1 MLIPNNP
8 DLDFQELNRRIEA
21 EVQRYK
27 LDTRERS
34 LPAFD
39 ASPAEVYDRPYQWME
54 LIQLDDE
61 ALMRAAYPTLL
72 GRKAE
77 GSEIQQSLHQLRS
90 GFDKFEILAAL
101 RYSPEGKA
109 HNTEV
114 HGLRRAKLK
123 NTLRR
128 IPVLGKLLLSAYSV
142 ASIESRNRYY
152 VARLDLL
159 SRQNQLQGD
168 GLLASRD
175 QFNILQAQLYAQL
188 DLQRNQQLHLDELN
202 SFLQSQQRDLQMHQS
217 FLQAQQTALDAHEYA
232 VNAQQAQLKEH
243 QNALEQKEQEFK
255 RLEAEL
261 NLERKT
267 LQELRARLAH
277 LERQP
282 RQLAANT
289 GADTDASVVATVA
302 AATSGVPS
310 SIPDS
315 FYLAF
320 ENRFRG
326 DAQTIRERQ
335 SYYLPILDT
344 IAPLNTGLPLVDI
357 GCGRGEWLNMLPERF
372 TRIGIDLNSMNVEAC
387 IEQGLQAVQQDALIW
402 LANQPDNSIA
412 AVSAF
417 HVIEH
422 LSFEQFNTLLDQCQ
436 RVLAPGGMIIFETP
450 NPENI
455 VSAATHFYTD
465 PTHIHPLPPAFTE
478 FLVEFKGFA
487 DVAIHRL
494 NPIPR
499 EYALHE
505 DSEVARRCDVLFYG
519 PQDYAVTAS
528 KS

>member
-27 LDTRERS
+27 LDTQERA

-39 ASPAEVYDRPYQWME
+39 PSPAEVYDRPYQWME
-54 LIQLDDE
+54 LIQLEDE
-61 ALMRAAYPTLL
+61 ALIRAAYPTLL

-77 GSEIQQSLHQLRS
+77 RSEVHDGLHQLRS

-101 RYSPEGKA
+101 RYSPEGNA
-109 HNTEV
+109 HNAEV

-159 SRQNQLQGD
+159 SRQNKLHND
-168 GLLASRD
+168 ALLTSRD
-175 QFNILQAQLYAQL
+175 QFSVQQSQLYAQL
-188 DLQRNQQLHLDELN
+188 DLQQDQQLHLDELN
-202 SFLQSQQRDLQMHQS
+202 SY
-217 FLQAQQTALDAHEYA
+217 LQAQQRALDGQHAALKEQQ
-232 VNAQQAQLKEH
+232 NAFEQQAE
-243 QNALEQKEQEFK
+243 EFK

-261 NLERKT
+261 NQERRT
-267 LQELRARLAH
+267 QQELRARLAH

-282 RQLAANT
+282 RQVAATASAN
-289 GADTDASVVATVA
+289 AEASVVATVA
-302 AATSGVPS
+302 PAASGVPS

-320 ENRFRG
+320 EHRFRG
-326 DAQTIRERQ
+326 DAQVIRERQ
-335 SYYLPILDT
+335 SYYLPMLDS
-344 IAPLNTGLPLVDI
+344 IAPLNAGLPLVDI

-372 TRIGIDLNSMNVEAC
+372 ARIGIDLNSMNVEAC

-402 LANQPDNSIA
+402 LANQPENSIA

-422 LSFEQFNTLLDQCQ
+422 LSFEQFNTLLDECQ
-436 RVLAPGGMIIFETP
+436 RVLAPGGVIIFETP

-499 EYALHE
+499 EYALNE
-505 DSEVARRCDVLFYG
+505 DSEVARRCDALFYG

-528 KS
+528 KSLS

>member
-8 DLDFQELNRRIEA
+8 DIDFQELNRRIEA

-39 ASPAEVYDRPYQWME
+39 PSPAEVYDRPYQWME
-54 LIQLDDE
+54 LIQLEDE
-61 ALMRAAYPTLL
+61 ALIRAAYPTLL

-77 GSEIQQSLHQLRS
+77 ASELQQGLHQLRS

-101 RYSPEGKA
+101 RYSPEGNA
-109 HNTEV
+109 QNTEV

-128 IPVLGKLLLSAYSV
+128 IPVLGKLLLSVYSV
-142 ASIESRNRYY
+142 VSIESRNRYY

-159 SRQNQLQGD
+159 SRQNKLQSD
-168 GLLASRD
+168 ALLASRD
-175 QFNILQAQLYAQL
+175 QFNV
-188 DLQRNQQLHLDELN
+188 
-202 SFLQSQQRDLQMHQS
+202 M
-217 FLQAQQTALDAHEYA
+217 QAQQRALDAHEQKL
-232 VNAQQAQLKEH
+232 NTQKSTLKEH
-243 QNALEQKEQEFK
+243 QGVLEETSTQLKH
-255 RLEAEL
+255 LEAEL
-261 NLERKT
+261 NQERKT
-267 LQELRARLAH
+267 QQELRARLAH
-277 LERQP
+277 LERRP
-282 RQLAANT
+282 RQ
-289 GADTDASVVATVA
+289 VA
-302 AATSGVPS
+302 ASASASSDVAPLGAEPLDVST

-326 DAQTIRERQ
+326 DAETIRARQ

-344 IAPLNTGLPLVDI
+344 VAPLNAGLPLVDI

-372 TRIGIDLNSMNVEAC
+372 ARIGIDLNSMNVEAC
-387 IEQGLQAVQQDALIW
+387 IEQGLKAVQQDALAW
-402 LANQPDNSIA
+402 MANQPENSVA
-412 AVSAF
+412 VVSAF

-422 LSFEQFNTLLDQCQ
+422 LSFEQFNSLLDECQ
-436 RVLAPGGMIIFETP
+436 RVLAPGGAIIFETP

-499 EYALHE
+499 EYALNE

-528 KS
+528 KSLS

>member
-8 DLDFQELNRRIEA
+8 DIDFQELNRRIEA

-39 ASPAEVYDRPYQWME
+39 PSPAEVYDRPYQWME
-54 LIQLDDE
+54 LIQLEDE
-61 ALMRAAYPTLL
+61 ALIRAAYPTLL

-77 GSEIQQSLHQLRS
+77 AIELQQGLHQLRS

-101 RYSPEGKA
+101 RYSPEGNA
-109 HNTEV
+109 QNTEV

-142 ASIESRNRYY
+142 VSIESRNRYY

-159 SRQNQLQGD
+159 SRQNKLQSD
-168 GLLASRD
+168 ALLASRD
-175 QFNILQAQLYAQL
+175 QFNVMQAQLYAQL
-188 DLQRNQQLHLDELN
+188 DLQKGQQLHLDEL
-202 SFLQSQQRDLQMHQS
+202 SSY
-217 FLQAQQTALDAHEYA
+217 LQAQQRALDAHEQKL
-232 VNAQQAQLKEH
+232 NTQKSTLKEH
-243 QNALEQKEQEFK
+243 QGVLEETSTQLKH
-255 RLEAEL
+255 LEAEL
-261 NLERKT
+261 NQERKT
-267 LQELRARLAH
+267 QQELRARLAH
-277 LERQP
+277 LERRP
-282 RQLAANT
+282 RQ
-289 GADTDASVVATVA
+289 VA
-302 AATSGVPS
+302 ASASASADVAPLGAEPLDVST

-326 DAQTIRERQ
+326 DAETIRARQ

-344 IAPLNTGLPLVDI
+344 VAPLNAGLPLVDI

-372 TRIGIDLNSMNVEAC
+372 ARIGIDLNSMNVEAC
-387 IEQGLQAVQQDALIW
+387 IEQGLKVVQQDALVW
-402 LANQPDNSIA
+402 MANQPENSLA
-412 AVSAF
+412 VVSAF

-422 LSFEQFNTLLDQCQ
+422 LSFEQFNRLLDECQ
-436 RVLAPGGMIIFETP
+436 RVLAPGGVIIFETP

-499 EYALHE
+499 EYALNE

-528 KS
+528 KSLS

>member
-27 LDTRERS
+27 LDTRERA

-39 ASPAEVYDRPYQWME
+39 PSPAEVYDRPYQWME

-77 GSEIQQSLHQLRS
+77 ASEIQHGLHQLRS

-101 RYSPEGKA
+101 RYSPEGNA

-159 SRQNQLQGD
+159 SRQNKLQSD

-175 QFNILQAQLYAQL
+175 QFNVLQAQLYAQL
-188 DLQRNQQLHLDELN
+188 DLQRGQQLHLDELN
-202 SFLQSQQRDLQMHQS
+202 SFLQSQQRA
-217 FLQAQQTALDAHEYA
+217 LQAQQDSLDAHEFK
-232 VNAQQAQLKEH
+232 VNAQRALLDEH
-243 QNALEQKEQEFK
+243 QHALEHKEQELK

-261 NLERKT
+261 NQERST
-267 LQELRARLAH
+267 QQELRARLAH

-282 RQLAANT
+282 RQVAASASSN
-289 GADTDASVVATVA
+289 AEASVVATVPA
-302 AATSGVPS
+302 AASSGVPS

-326 DAQTIRERQ
+326 DAETIRERQ
-335 SYYLPILDT
+335 SYYLPILDSV
-344 IAPLNTGLPLVDI
+344 APLNAGLPLVDI
-357 GCGRGEWLNMLPERF
+357 GCGRGEWLNMLPTPF
-372 TRIGIDLNSMNVEAC
+372 ARIGIDLNSMNVEAC
-387 IEQGLQAVQQDALIW
+387 IEQGLEAVQQDALVW
-402 LANQPDNSIA
+402 LANQPENSVA

-422 LSFEQFNTLLDQCQ
+422 LSFEQFNTLLDECQ
-436 RVLAPGGMIIFETP
+436 RVLAPGGVIIFETP

-478 FLVEFKGFA
+478 FLVQFKGFS
-487 DVAIHRL
+487 DVQIHRL

-499 EYALHE
+499 EYALNE
-505 DSEVARRCDVLFYG
+505 DSEVARRCDALFYG

-528 KS
+528 KSAS